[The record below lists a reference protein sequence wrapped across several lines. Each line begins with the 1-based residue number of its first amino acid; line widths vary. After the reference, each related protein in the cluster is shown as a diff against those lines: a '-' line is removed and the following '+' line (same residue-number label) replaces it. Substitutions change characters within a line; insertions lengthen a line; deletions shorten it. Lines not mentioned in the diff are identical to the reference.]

1 MSDNGKLLNDF
12 AVPSLEQWQAEVERL
27 LKGAPFA
34 KKMFTKTL
42 EGLSVG
48 PMYTAEDTRDLP
60 WGDGMPGQAP
70 FQRGNRAAGFHAAPW
85 LVAQELPFPTCEA
98 FNQALRHDL
107 QRGQSAVNLV
117 LDRAGHEG
125 RDRPGRG

>member
-1 MSDNGKLLNDF
+1 MSDKGKLLNDF
-12 AVPSLEQWQAEVERL
+12 AVPSLERWRVEVERL

-48 PMYTAEDTRDLP
+48 PMYTAEDTHDLP

-70 FQRGNRAAGFHAAPW
+70 FQRGNRAAGFHSVPW
-85 LVAQELPFPTCEA
+85 LVAAPHLK
-98 FNQALRHDL
+98 
-107 QRGQSAVNLV
+107 
-117 LDRAGHEG
+117 
-125 RDRPGRG
+125 